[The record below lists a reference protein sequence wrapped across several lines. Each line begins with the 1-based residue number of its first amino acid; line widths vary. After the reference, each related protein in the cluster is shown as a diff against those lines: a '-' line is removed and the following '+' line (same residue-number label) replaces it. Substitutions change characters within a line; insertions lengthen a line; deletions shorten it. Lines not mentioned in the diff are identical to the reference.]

1 MSEPIFRG
9 LSAFPLT
16 PADADGTVD
25 ADALG
30 RMVDRL
36 AAAGVDSIGL
46 LGSTGGYAYLDRTER
61 DRAVDAAVEAVGG
74 RTRLIVGVGAL
85 RTDWALE
92 LTRHAERAGADGL
105 LLPPMSYLPLTEAE
119 VAAHVRAIAGATE
132 RPICLYNNP
141 TTTNFRFSDA
151 LIAELA
157 AVSRVSAIKM
167 PLPAGGDYAAE
178 LSRLRASAPAGFA
191 IGYSGDWG
199 AAASLL
205 AGGDAW
211 YSVIGGLLPV
221 EALRLT
227 RAAQAGRQAETAALD
242 ASFSGFWTLFRR
254 HGSLR
259 IVHAAA
265 SLLGLPAGALPLPLL
280 PVASDVEREIAA
292 ALEAVTAA

>member
-1 MSEPIFRG
+1 MSPPLFHG

-16 PADADGTVD
+16 PADAGGV
-25 ADALG
+25 ADTEAVG

-46 LGSTGGYAYLDRTER
+46 LGSTGGYAYLDRAER
-61 DRAVDAAVEAVGG
+61 NRAVDAAVEAVAS

-85 RTDWALE
+85 RTDWAME
-92 LTRHAERAGADGL
+92 LARHAERAGADGL

-119 VAAHVRAIAGATE
+119 VAAHVRAVAGATGL
-132 RPICLYNNP
+132 PICLYNNP

-157 AVSRVSAIKM
+157 AVPRVAAIKM
-167 PLPAGGDYAAE
+167 PLAAEGNYAAE
-178 LSRLRASAPAGFA
+178 LARLRASAPAGFA

-211 YSVIGGLLPV
+211 YSVIGGLMPV

-242 ASFSGFWTLFRR
+242 ASFAGFWTLFRR

-265 SLLGLPAGALPLPLL
+265 RLLGLPAGDPPRPLL
-280 PVASDVEREIAA
+280 PVAPDVEREVADALSAVRAA
-292 ALEAVTAA
+292 